1 MLSCSFFVLGS
12 CSVYLNHSMMGEPDI
27 QLTYYL
33 NYPRLA
39 KVTDNRDKAAN
50 VLASSITS
58 NYIQKS
64 AGVLE

>member
-1 MLSCSFFVLGS
+1 
-12 CSVYLNHSMMGEPDI
+12 MMGEPDI

-58 NYIQKS
+58 NYIHKS
-64 AGVLE
+64 AGMLE

>member
-1 MLSCSFFVLGS
+1 
-12 CSVYLNHSMMGEPDI
+12 MGEPDI

-50 VLASSITS
+50 VLASSIIS

-64 AGVLE
+64 AGMLEWPLSTNYNVLYKVITCFFI